1 MPTEPTTRPTAPG
14 PGTDELTTT
23 ETATSEHTPT
33 GSRTVS
39 KPRRK
44 TILLAVVAILA
55 VAVPAAAQSSFRD
68 VGSSYVHAEGIQK
81 MRQAGITAGCGDGRD
96 YCPNDAVTRGAM
108 ASFLSRSGAQGYGA
122 TNATT
127 FAAGSGNVNGVPV
140 TLDVDGAGESGR
152 QQVVLSGSV
161 TVAASG
167 DVSGCPCEVEA
178 YIYRAR
184 GEVVGPRSFATLEP
198 SSTVS
203 IPVDW
208 ATRIDAGRTEQYR
221 IAVFIDG
228 TQQTSGLR
236 ADGTLNAVTAPFGR
250 VAGG

>member
-1 MPTEPTTRPTAPG
+1 MDPVT
-14 PGTDELTTT
+14 TTT
-23 ETATSEHTPT
+23 ERPST

-44 TILLAVVAILA
+44 TLLLAIVALLA
-55 VAVPAAAQSSFRD
+55 IAVPAAAQTAFRD
-68 VGSSYVHAEGIQK
+68 VRSSYVHAGGIQQ
-81 MRQAGITAGCGDGRD
+81 MREAGITAGCGDGRD
-96 YCPNDAVTRGAM
+96 YCPTDPVTRGAM
-108 ASFLSRSGAQGYGA
+108 ASFLTRGGAQAYGA

-140 TLDVDGAGESGR
+140 TLDVTGVGQSGGR
-152 QQVVLSGSV
+152 QNVSLSGSV

-167 DVSGCPCEVEA
+167 AVTGCPCEVEA

-184 GEVVGPRSFATLEP
+184 GSVVGPRSFATLDG

-203 IPVDW
+203 LPVDW
-208 ATRIDAGRTEQYR
+208 ATRIESGRTEQYR
-221 IAVFIDG
+221 IAVFVNG
-228 TQQTSGLR
+228 TTQTSGLR
-236 ADGTLNAVTAPFGR
+236 GDGTLNAVTAPFGR